1 MNLQELITAANHRGI
16 VTGLTHSLYR
26 YPARFSPMFAR
37 AAIETFT
44 KPGDIVLDP
53 FVGGS
58 TTLVEALALGRHAV
72 GVDVSELSL
81 FLARVKTAL
90 HSETELRALSRWAR
104 SAISDLSP
112 AKPVE
117 RHWVWREAGYQEN
130 LPWRFRKVA
139 EQSLN
144 ATSELPTV
152 LRPVARCV
160 ILRTLQW
167 AVDCKKHLPTAAE
180 FRDHLIEHAQQA
192 VVGLRELA
200 ARVRATGRAPTS
212 VEVFHESAENI
223 SSVPSKLLRRRR
235 ARLVV
240 TSPPYLGVHVL
251 YHRWQVLGRRETRA
265 PFWIADCRD
274 GQGTAY
280 YTFADR
286 QHSRHE
292 ELYFSRLLQAFRGIR
307 KTVCSKAYIVQLV
320 GFSDAERQLPMYL
333 STMRR
338 AGFTEH
344 RDDLPTIWRDVP
356 NRKWYTSIR
365 QQTRTTAEA
374 LLIHRPA

>member
-1 MNLQELITAANHRGI
+1 MNLQELVSATNHGGI

-58 TTLVEALALGRHAV
+58 TTLVESLALGRHSI

-81 FLARVKTAL
+81 FLARVKTSL
-90 HSETELRALSRWAR
+90 HADRELQAVSRWAK

-112 AKPVE
+112 LKPVE

-139 EQSLN
+139 EQALN
-144 ATSELPTV
+144 ATTDLPKA
-152 LRPVARCV
+152 LQPLARCI

-167 AVDCKKHLPTAAE
+167 AVDCKKYLPTAAD
-180 FRDHLIEHAQQA
+180 FRDHLIENTEEA
-192 VVGLRELA
+192 VAGLRDLA
-200 ARVRATGRAPTS
+200 SRVERTGRQPAT

-223 SSVPSKLLRRRR
+223 SNLQSKLLRRRR

-240 TSPPYLGVHVL
+240 TSPPYPGVHVL

-274 GQGTAY
+274 GQGTAF

-286 QHSRHE
+286 QNTRHE
-292 ELYFSRLLQAFRGIR
+292 DLYFAKLLSAFTGIR
-307 KTVCSKAYIVQLV
+307 KAVSSKAFIVQLV
-320 GFSDAERQLPMYL
+320 GFSEPDRQLPMYL
-333 STMRR
+333 DTMQR
-338 AGFTEH
+338 AGFGEY
-344 RDDLPTIWRDVP
+344 RGNLPQIWRDVP
-356 NRKWYTSIR
+356 HRKWYTSLR
-365 QQTRTTAEA
+365 EKTRRTSEA
-374 LLIHRPA
+374 LLIHRPV

>member
-1 MNLQELITAANHRGI
+1 MNLQELVSAANHRGI
-16 VTGLTHSLYR
+16 VTGLTHGLYR
-26 YPARFSPMFAR
+26 YPARFSPTFAR
-37 AAIETFT
+37 TAIETFT

-58 TTLVEALALGRHAV
+58 TTLVEALALGRHSV

-81 FLARVKTAL
+81 FLARVKTSL
-90 HSETELRALSRWAR
+90 HSDKDLLSVSRWAK

-112 AKPVE
+112 VKPVE

-130 LPWRFRKVA
+130 LPWRFRKVG
-139 EQSLN
+139 EQALN
-144 ATSELPTV
+144 ATHDLPKT
-152 LRPVARCV
+152 LQPVARCV

-167 AVDCKKHLPTAAE
+167 AVDCKKYLPTAAD
-180 FRDHLIEHAQQA
+180 FRDHLIENAEEA

-200 ARVRATGRAPTS
+200 ARVHATGQPPAS

-223 SSVPSKLLRRRR
+223 RSVPSSLLRRRR
-235 ARLVV
+235 ASLVL
-240 TSPPYLGVHVL
+240 TSPPYPGVHVL

-265 PFWIADCRD
+265 PFWIADCKD

-280 YTFADR
+280 YTFAHR
-286 QHSRHE
+286 QNSRHE
-292 ELYFSRLLQAFRGIR
+292 ELYFSRLLQAFTGVR
-307 KTVCSKAYIVQLV
+307 KAISSRAYVVQLV
-320 GFSDAERQLPMYL
+320 GFSEAGRQLPMYL
-333 STMRR
+333 DTMER
-338 AGFTEH
+338 AGFREH

-356 NRKWYTSIR
+356 NRKWYASLR
-365 QQTRTTAEA
+365 EHTRSTAEA